1 MTRYGTFF
9 NAKCVEKWTVM
20 ALSLTLLDRFKNH
33 MFYVRKRMKK
43 LALFWRTLKNIFK
56 SSNLQERNLTVVKN
70 GNIYCQLDHD
80 SHNLLDLLIFF
91 DRTVKQIV
99 YNQNIEC
106 SFKFLVKVDVK
117 SRLWT
122 HYRLRITCLNLTF
135 LPSGI
140 WRNQSSPLQPRP
152 SFQWFLHTERLEN
165 RKIWSLSWITFFQ
178 INFPNCKNFMIVA
191 FILRNNRMRLYQFS
205 TRQSSYI

>member
-1 MTRYGTFF
+1 MNEKFY
-9 NAKCVEKWTVM
+9 NCVKKWHAT
-20 ALSLTLLDRFKNH
+20 ALFLTLLDRFKNH
-33 MFYVRKRMKK
+33 IFYERKRMKK

-91 DRTVKQIV
+91 DCTVKQIV
-99 YNQNIEC
+99 YNQKIEC
-106 SFKFLVKVDVK
+106 SFKFPVKVGVK

-122 HYRLRITCLNLTF
+122 HYGLRITCLNLTF

-140 WRNQSSPLQPRP
+140 WRNQSSPYTAQ
-152 SFQWFLHTERLEN
+152 T
-165 RKIWSLSWITFFQ
+165 
-178 INFPNCKNFMIVA
+178 
-191 FILRNNRMRLYQFS
+191 
-205 TRQSSYI
+205 